1 MLPADQPIIPVKL
14 YYFLLSLL
22 GLVALPG
29 LFVPLMD
36 NDSAH
41 HANIALHM
49 YLTGDY
55 VNLIDKGSDYLDK
68 PHLHF
73 WLAACSYEIF
83 GVTGFAYKLPSFL
96 FSILG
101 VYSVFRLGRSLYNA
115 ATGRLAALIM
125 ASAVSFLLSV
135 NDVRMDAILT
145 ACIAFATWQLTDLLL
160 KNNGW
165 NVLSAAAGLALG
177 FSTKGIIGVVLP
189 GIFIGLLAI
198 QRKEWKLLFSPK
210 WWVMILL
217 VALFISPVLYCY
229 YLQFNLHPEKIIR
242 GKDHIN
248 GVAFIL
254 FSQST
259 ERYTGGMG
267 DTLHKDYFFF
277 LHTFLWVFAPWSF
290 LAVIAL
296 VKKFRWV
303 TQQKTEIASVLV
315 FIFFLVLVSFSDF
328 KLPHYLNS
336 CFPFAAI
343 FTAQFLAT
351 ASGKPLLEKRIF
363 RLQLVLSLII
373 LTAIAILNFWS
384 FQVNSYFI
392 LAGVIILLATFI
404 HFSRSTLL
412 ADLPKAIG
420 LSVATMALS
429 FFLLNTNFYPQ
440 LLTYQGGKG
449 MADAIKGKVDP
460 LSVYFWPGSNSA
472 SFDFY
477 TKTHRKEYSPGKE
490 KEGKIW
496 IAYYPKDS
504 LALNSAQLKLVNSF
518 RIKDYEITKLDA
530 AFLDPGK
537 RERVCSVILLS
548 EVLP

>member
-1 MLPADQPIIPVKL
+1 MLSADRPIISVKL

-55 VNLIDKGSDYLDK
+55 VNLIDNGTDYLDK

-73 WLAACSYEIF
+73 WLSAWSYELF
-83 GVTGFAYKLPSFL
+83 GVTGFAYKVPSFL

-115 ATGRLAALIM
+115 ATGRFAALIM

-145 ACIAFATWQLTDLLL
+145 GCIAFASWQLTDLLI
-160 KNNGW
+160 KNNWW
-165 NVLSAAAGLALG
+165 NVLGAAAGLALG
-177 FSTKGIIGVVLP
+177 FSTKGIIGAALP
-189 GIFIGLLAI
+189 GLFIALLAI
-198 QRKEWKLLFSPK
+198 QRKQWLLLLSQK
-210 WWVMILL
+210 WWVLIGLF
-217 VALFISPVLYCY
+217 VLFISPVLYCY

-248 GVAFIL
+248 GIRFIL
-254 FSQST
+254 FHQST
-259 ERYTGGMG
+259 ERFSGGMG
-267 DTLHKDYFFF
+267 DTLKKDYLFFI
-277 LHTFLWVFAPWSF
+277 HTFLWVFAPWSF
-290 LAVIAL
+290 LSVVALYNKLRL
-296 VKKFRWV
+296 VKK
-303 TQQKTEIASVLV
+303 QKTEWASTLV
-315 FIFFLVLVSFSDF
+315 FIFFLVLVSISDF

-343 FTAQFLAT
+343 FTADFLIQAVGRT
-351 ASGKPLLEKRIF
+351 LVEKRIF
-363 RLQLVLSLII
+363 RLQLGLSLII
-373 LTAIAILNFWS
+373 LLAIAVLNFWS
-384 FQVNSYFI
+384 FQVNSYFV

-404 HFSRSTLL
+404 HFIRSTLMT
-412 ADLPKAIG
+412 DLSKAIS
-420 LSVATMALS
+420 LSVAAMAVS

-440 LLTYQGGKG
+440 LLNYQGGKE
-449 MADAIKGKVDP
+449 MADTIKGKIDVQ
-460 LSVYFWPGSNSA
+460 SVYFWPGSNSA

-477 TKTHRKEYSPGKE
+477 TKTMRQEYSPGKE
-490 KEGKIW
+490 KEGKTW

-504 LALNSAQLKLVNSF
+504 LEIQSAQLKLVNTI

-530 AFLDPGK
+530 AFLNPGK
-537 RERVCSVILLS
+537 REQVCSVMLLS

>member
-1 MLPADQPIIPVKL
+1 MLSADQSIIPVKL

-55 VNLIDKGSDYLDK
+55 VNLIDKGTDYLDK

-73 WLAACSYEIF
+73 WLAAWSYEIL

-115 ATGRLAALIM
+115 AMGRIAALIM

-145 ACIAFATWQLTDLLL
+145 GCIAFASWQLTDLLV
-160 KNNGW
+160 KNNWW
-165 NVLSAAAGLALG
+165 NVLGGAAGLALG
-177 FSTKGIIGVVLP
+177 FSTKGIIGAALP
-189 GIFIGLLAI
+189 GLFIALLAI
-198 QRKEWKLLFSPK
+198 QRKQWLLLRSPK
-210 WWVMILL
+210 WWVLIGLFG
-217 VALFISPVLYCY
+217 LFICPVLYCY

-248 GVAFIL
+248 GIRFIL
-254 FSQST
+254 FNQST
-259 ERYTGGMG
+259 ERFSGGMG
-267 DTLHKDYFFF
+267 DTMKKDYLFFI
-277 LHTFLWVFAPWSF
+277 HTFLWVFAPWSF
-290 LAVIAL
+290 LAVVAL
-296 VKKFRWV
+296 IKKLRLIRKQNSEW
-303 TQQKTEIASVLV
+303 ASVVV
-315 FIFFLVLVSFSDF
+315 FLFFLVLVSISDF

-336 CFPFAAI
+336 CFPFAAV
-343 FTAQFLAT
+343 FTATFLIHFAGQ
-351 ASGKPLLEKRIF
+351 AALEKRIF

-373 LTAIAILNFWS
+373 LLAIAVLNFWS
-384 FQVNSYFI
+384 FQVNSYFV
-392 LAGVIILLATFI
+392 LAGVIMLLATFI
-404 HFSRSTLL
+404 HFIRSTVMT
-412 ADLPKAIG
+412 DLSKTIS
-420 LSVATMALS
+420 LSVSAMALS

-440 LLTYQGGKG
+440 LLTYQGGKE
-449 MADAIKGKVDP
+449 MADAIRGKIDAR
-460 LSVYFWPGSNSA
+460 SVYFWPGSNSA

-477 TKTHRKEYSPGKE
+477 TNTLRQEYTSGKE
-490 KEGKIW
+490 KQGKVW
-496 IAYYPKDS
+496 VAYYPKDS
-504 LALNSAQLKLVNSF
+504 LVIKSAQLKLVNTI

-537 RERVCSVILLS
+537 REQVCSVMLLS
-548 EVLP
+548 EILP

>member
-1 MLPADQPIIPVKL
+1 MLSADQPIIPVKL

-55 VNLIDKGSDYLDK
+55 VNLIDKGTDYLDK

-73 WLAACSYEIF
+73 WLAAWSYELF

-115 ATGRLAALIM
+115 ATGRIAALIM

-145 ACIAFATWQLTDLLL
+145 ACIAFATWQLTDLLIK
-160 KNNGW
+160 KNWW
-165 NVLSAAAGLALG
+165 NVLGAAAGLALG
-177 FSTKGIIGVVLP
+177 FSTKGIIGVALP
-189 GIFIGLLAI
+189 GIFIALLAI
-198 QRKEWKLLFSPK
+198 QRKQWLLLRPPE
-210 WWVMILL
+210 WWVLIGLFGI
-217 VALFISPVLYCY
+217 FISPVLYCY
-229 YLQFNLHPEKIIR
+229 YLQFNLHPEKVIR

-248 GVAFIL
+248 GIRFIL
-254 FSQST
+254 FNQST
-259 ERYTGGMG
+259 ERLSGGMG
-267 DTLHKDYFFF
+267 DTLKKDYLFFI
-277 LHTFLWVFAPWSF
+277 HTFLWVFAPWSF
-290 LAVIAL
+290 LAVVAL
-296 VKKFRWV
+296 FKKLRWV
-303 TQQKTEIASVLV
+303 RTQKSEWASVVV
-315 FIFFLVLVSFSDF
+315 FLFFLVLVSISDF

-343 FTAQFLAT
+343 FTADFLIQT
-351 ASGKPLLEKRIF
+351 VSQTSVEKRIF
-363 RLQLVLSLII
+363 RLQLLLSLII
-373 LTAIAILNFWS
+373 LLAIAVLNFWS
-384 FQVNSYFI
+384 FQVNSYFV
-392 LAGVIILLATFI
+392 LAGVIVLLTTFI
-404 HFSRSTLL
+404 HFSRSTLIT
-412 ADLPKAIG
+412 DLSKAIS
-420 LSVATMALS
+420 LSVAAMALS

-440 LLTYQGGKG
+440 LLTYQSGKV
-449 MADAIKGKVDP
+449 MADSIKGKIDP
-460 LSVYFWPGSNSA
+460 KSVYFWPGSNSA

-477 TKTHRKEYSPGKE
+477 TKTIRQEYGPGKE
-490 KEGKIW
+490 KDGNTW
-496 IAYYPKDS
+496 IAYYPKDT
-504 LALNSAQLKLVNSF
+504 LEIQSAQLKLANTI

-530 AFLDPGK
+530 AFLNPGK
-537 RERVCSVILLS
+537 REQVCSVMLLS